1 MINTLLTLVL
11 APLLRLFER
20 RPATT
25 SPPQRVLVIQAAKIG
40 DAICTSPLLRE
51 LRAGLPHAHVA
62 VLANPAVAPLLQ
74 ANPRIDAIIPVAAA
88 EWRGTLGKLR
98 LAARLRRGNFDVVL
112 CCNGGSVWPLTTL
125 WAGIPQRISVLPNF
139 AGRSQRL
146 AARLWSRGVAHR
158 GDRLIVETYFDM
170 LRTLGIDPVRADKEV
185 FAAAGAEERV
195 TALLPEGG
203 KLIGIAV
210 SAANKLKELESG
222 TLAAVAAGL
231 LEALP
236 DVRIVLLGTAGD
248 VERASALTDALA
260 PAERARI
267 IDTCGRVALADL
279 PALLARLAAFVGVD
293 SGLTYMADAL
303 NLPLVSVAGPC
314 NMAET
319 RPVNP
324 RAAIVQRRLPCLP
337 CAHIFRAPATC
348 HVGTLACIR
357 DVKAG
362 EIVAAVR
369 QALAETAA

>member
-1 MINTLLTLVL
+1 MINTLLTLLL
-11 APLLRLFER
+11 APLLRLFCR
-20 RPATT
+20 RAAV
-25 SPPQRVLVIQAAKIG
+25 PPQRVLVIQAAKIG

-74 ANPRIDAIIPVAAA
+74 ANPRIDAIIPVTAA

-98 LAARLRRGNFDVVL
+98 LAARLRRGNFDVVF
-112 CCNGGSVWPLTTL
+112 CCNGGSVWPLATL
-125 WAGIPQRISVLPNF
+125 WAGIPQRIGVLPNF

-146 AARLWSRGVAHR
+146 AGRLWSHGVAHR
-158 GDRLIVETYFDM
+158 GDRLIVESYFDM
-170 LRTLGIDPVRADKEV
+170 LRAAGVEPVATDKEV
-185 FAAAGAEERV
+185 FAAPAAQERV
-195 TALLPEGG
+195 AALLPEAG
-203 KLIGIAV
+203 KYVGIAV

-231 LEALP
+231 LDAQP
-236 DVRIVLLGTAGD
+236 DIRIVLLGTAGD
-248 VERASALTDALA
+248 AGRAGALTGALA
-260 PAERARI
+260 PAQQARL
-267 IDTCGRVALADL
+267 IDTCGQVALADL

-324 RAAIVQRRLPCLP
+324 RAAIIQRRLPCLP
-337 CAHIFRAPATC
+337 CAHIFRAPTTC

-357 DVKAG
+357 DVQAG
-362 EIVAAVR
+362 EIVAAVLR
-369 QALAETAA
+369 ALDGTAA